1 MSALFQ
7 SFSIVIPIFLI
18 ILCGYA
24 FRLLNFF
31 DSNFVDQSYNIIYY
45 FCLPILL
52 FYKIGNQEI
61 FGRASYSLIIALS
74 LTVIIIFIL
83 ANLLERFKS
92 LSLAEGGT
100 LIQSS
105 FRGNLA
111 YIALSIIYLNYGDK
125 GLAIGAI
132 AIGFLAL
139 LINIL
144 SIFAFVQRSKE
155 KNIAHLVATIFKNP
169 IVLSCLA
176 GIGWSFSGVGFQAVF
191 ADFFQ
196 FISQMTLPFALFIVG
211 ASFQYVNLRGY
222 LPIAVWS
229 SIFKL
234 IIMPGVACFL
244 LYVFNVGVLVFN
256 VGIILAAAPSAA
268 VTSIFAQKLGGDTT
282 LSSTI
287 VIFSTIASLF
297 TYPFWITAVE
307 IVQQI

>member
-1 MSALFQ
+1 MSVLLQ
-7 SFSIVIPIFLI
+7 SFSVVIPIFLI
-18 ILCGYA
+18 ILCGYI
-24 FRLLNFF
+24 FRFFNFF
-31 DSNFVDQSYNIIYY
+31 DSHFVDQSYNIIYY

-52 FYKIGNQEI
+52 FYKIGSKEI
-61 FGRASYSLIIALS
+61 LDHVSYSLIIALG
-74 LTVIIIFIL
+74 LTIIIIFIL
-83 ANLLERFKS
+83 ANLLERLKS
-92 LSLAEGGT
+92 LNPPEGGT

-144 SIFAFVQRSKE
+144 AIFAFVQRSEE
-155 KNIAHLVATIFKNP
+155 KDIVHLVATIFKNP

-176 GIGWSFSGVGFQAVF
+176 GIGWSFSGIGFRAVF
-191 ADFFQ
+191 GDFFQ

-211 ASFQYVNLRGY
+211 ASFQYVNLREY

-234 IIMPGVACFL
+234 IIMPGVACGF
-244 LYVFNVGVLVFN
+244 LYVFDVGSLVFT

-287 VIFSTIASLF
+287 VIFSTTASLF
-297 TYPFWITAVE
+297 TYPFWLTAVE